1 VDGTYYTTGR
11 RVSLIAEAR
20 DQRGMDLSA
29 QIEWLNL
36 EGDPIGKGPN
46 LNYDSDKTK
55 NETIR
60 ARVKT
65 PDGQEAFDRVS
76 FTVSP
81 PDIILAPHVKVLKYE
96 AQNNIIDLDFKEP
109 GRVCLIN
116 DFNLP
121 RIKEKDVILGAGGII
136 PPLRVLKLES
146 EFQQVEAKQLEKL
159 CLTTEFAPLEEVF
172 KETKQDIPITPNNL
186 PLKLNYNPNG
196 GNWVEFK
203 PYLDPKTGQ
212 TNNIKAKPQ

>member
-1 VDGTYYTTGR
+1 
-11 RVSLIAEAR
+11 
-20 DQRGMDLSA
+20 
-29 QIEWLNL
+29 
-36 EGDPIGKGPN
+36 
-46 LNYDSDKTK
+46 
-55 NETIR
+55 
-60 ARVKT
+60 VKT

-81 PDIILAPHVKVLKYE
+81 PDIILAPHVKVLKDE